1 VKTPPW
7 NKLTGF
13 TMWHHQGVRAVERML
28 LDGSMPPRALLAFW
42 AIAAR
47 VHPLTGK
54 AWATGDE
61 LSAVYGMHP
70 ENFGRHISVLK
81 KLGLVVRRK
90 EKPAKKLEAWERRF
104 LPDPTARGPHSGR
117 LFFQLHPL
125 LVSVGGR
132 SKRDR
137 ALDEFREAI
146 GNRVTPFEEVLAAIE
161 AEDREQELT
170 AYIKRETG
178 GQATPAGREAPAAA

>member
-1 VKTPPW
+1 MKTPAW
-7 NKLTGF
+7 DRLTGF
-13 TMWHHQGVRAVERML
+13 TMWHHMGMRAVERML
-28 LDGSMPPRALLAFW
+28 LDGSLPPRALLAFW
-42 AIAAR
+42 TIATR

-81 KLGLVVRRK
+81 KLGLMVRRK
-90 EKPAKKLEAWERRF
+90 EKPVKKLKPWEVRS
-104 LPDPTARGPHSGR
+104 LPDPATRGPHSGR

-125 LVSVGGR
+125 LVSVGSR

-170 AYIKRETG
+170 AYIEQMTG
-178 GQATPAGREAPAAA
+178 GQATPAGMGTPAAA

>member
-1 VKTPPW
+1 
-7 NKLTGF
+7 
-13 TMWHHQGVRAVERML
+13 MERML

-42 AIAAR
+42 TIAAR
-47 VHPLTGK
+47 VHPLSGK

-61 LSAVYGMHP
+61 LSAVYGMYP
-70 ENFGRHISVLK
+70 EHFGRHLSALK

-90 EKPAKKLEAWERRF
+90 EKPDKKLEAWERRF
-104 LPDPTARGPHSGR
+104 MPDPSARGPHSGR
-117 LFFQLHPL
+117 LFFQLHPM
-125 LVSVGGR
+125 LVSVGSR

-161 AEDREQELT
+161 AEDLDHEL
-170 AYIKRETG
+170 AAHVERITG
-178 GQATPAGREAPAAA
+178 SWATPAGMGTPAAA